1 MVVDDDR
8 LLVKETL
15 AGNRA
20 AFESIVEKYH
30 RVVYNVAIRIGNRPA
45 DAEDVTQ
52 TVFLKVY
59 ERLAEYNPSY
69 KFFSWIY
76 RIAVN
81 ESLNLRNHQKRYEE
95 LDHDLISEEQTTEQ
109 QVDEHRLRG
118 IVEEGLMQLK
128 LEDRVILVLSHFQD
142 LSYTEIG
149 YVLDIPDKTV
159 KSRLYSARQALKNKL
174 LSKQGMK

>member
-30 RVVYNVAIRIGNRPA
+30 RVVYNVAIRIGNRPE

-52 TVFLKVY
+52 SVFLKAY
-59 ERLAEYNPSY
+59 EGLSEYNPAY
-69 KFFSWIY
+69 KFFSWMY

-95 LDHDLISEEQTTEQ
+95 LDDDLVADEQTTEQ
-109 QVDEHRLRG
+109 LIDEHRIQG
-118 IVEEGLMQLK
+118 IVEDGLMQLK
-128 LEDRVILVLSHFQD
+128 LEERVILVLSHFQE
-142 LSYTEIG
+142 LSYSEIG

-174 LSKQGMK
+174 LSKQGTK

>member
-1 MVVDDDR
+1 MVADDDR

-20 AFESIVEKYH
+20 AFESIVEKYY
-30 RVVYNVAIRIGNRPA
+30 RVVYNVALRVGNRPA

-52 TVFLKVY
+52 SVFLKAY
-59 ERLAEYNPSY
+59 EGLASY
-69 KFFSWIY
+69 DPAFKFFSWVY

-95 LDHDLISEEQTTEQ
+95 FDQDIPSDERTIDQL
-109 QVDEHRLRG
+109 VDEHQLQRM
-118 IVEEGLMQLK
+118 VDDGLMQLK
-128 LEDRVILVLSHFQD
+128 LEDRVIIVLNHFQE
-142 LSYTEIG
+142 LSYSEIG
-149 YVLDIPDKTV
+149 YVLGIPDKTV

-174 LSKQGMK
+174 LGKRCAK

>member
-1 MVVDDDR
+1 MIVDDDR
-8 LLVKETL
+8 LLVRETL

-30 RVVYNVAIRIGNRPA
+30 RVVYNVAIRIGNRAA

-52 TVFLKVY
+52 TVFLKAY
-59 ERLAEYNPSY
+59 ERLGEYNPSY
-69 KFFSWIY
+69 KFFSWMY

-95 LDHDLISEEQTTEQ
+95 LDHEIVSDEPTTEQ
-109 QVDEHRLRG
+109 LVDEHRLER

-128 LEDRVILVLSHFQD
+128 LEDRVILILSHFQN

-174 LSKQGMK
+174 LSKQGIK

>member
-1 MVVDDDR
+1 MVADDDR

-15 AGNRA
+15 KGDRA
-20 AFESIVEKYH
+20 AFESIVSKYY

-52 TVFLKVY
+52 SVFLKAY
-59 ERLAEYNPSY
+59 ESLATYDPAY
-69 KFFSWIY
+69 KFFSWMY

-95 LDHDLISEEQTTEQ
+95 LDEDFVSDERATDQLI
-109 QVDEHRLRG
+109 DEHRLQG
-118 IVEEGLMQLK
+118 MVEEGLMQLK

-142 LSYTEIG
+142 LSYSEIG
-149 YVLDIPDKTV
+149 YVLDVPDKTV
-159 KSRLYSARQALKNKL
+159 KSRLYSARQALKDKL
-174 LSKQGMK
+174 IKKQFIK

>member
-15 AGNRA
+15 AGNKR
-20 AFESIVEKYH
+20 AFESIVEKYY

-52 TVFLKVY
+52 SVFLKAY
-59 ERLAEYNPSY
+59 EALGTYDPGY
-69 KFFSWIY
+69 KFFSWMY

-81 ESLNLRNHQKRYEE
+81 ESLNLLNHQKRYDEIDE
-95 LDHDLISEEQTTEQ
+95 NLVSDERTSDQL
-109 QVDEHRLRG
+109 VDERRLQG
-118 IVEEGLMQLK
+118 MVEDGLMQLR
-128 LEDRVILVLSHFQD
+128 LEDRVILVLNHFQD
-142 LSYTEIG
+142 LSYNEIG

-174 LSKQGMK
+174 LKKQCIK